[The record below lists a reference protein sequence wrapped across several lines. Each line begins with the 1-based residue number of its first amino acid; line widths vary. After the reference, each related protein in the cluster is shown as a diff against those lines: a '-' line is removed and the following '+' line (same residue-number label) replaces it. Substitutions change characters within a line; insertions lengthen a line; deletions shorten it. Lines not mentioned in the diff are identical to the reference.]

1 MNFKIVTLVVGNT
14 TEQQGGNVLVA
25 LQPLLS
31 RLLQAPQGGQ
41 VPSIE
46 QQDVGGVQATT
57 LQLMPGLQLTYAAFG
72 DRIMVTTNTD
82 AIGQL
87 RSPTRSL
94 AGSPDFAPGLD
105 EFLKQPTSVVFL
117 DLHRLSALVERAGL
131 GATPEYRAIKPDIAK
146 IGTVSVITTTERSSQ
161 TAQVFVEVP

>member
-1 MNFKIVTLVVGNT
+1 VPGAAGGEARRFAPRLPDVLPQNAIAYFGVKGLDRLYQQLSTLAGGAGSPLARTVDRLRGALGTSGVQALARAIRPLSSREAALVVTPPADAPIVTLVVGGT
-14 TEQQGGNVLVA
+14 TLQQGGNVLVA

-72 DRIMVTTNTD
+72 DRI
-82 AIGQL
+82 
-87 RSPTRSL
+87 
-94 AGSPDFAPGLD
+94 
-105 EFLKQPTSVVFL
+105 
-117 DLHRLSALVERAGL
+117 
-131 GATPEYRAIKPDIAK
+131 
-146 IGTVSVITTTERSSQ
+146 
-161 TAQVFVEVP
+161 